1 VSRRAEVALILLAAV
16 IVAAG
21 TALVTLTAD
30 DRITVDALAA
40 AATHLAAFGGLL
52 VAIRTWAPAAS
63 RLLLPPVALVTALG
77 SIEVFRI
84 DRDLGRI
91 QRWWLLL
98 AALIATVALFALR
111 KRGVELLRRFRY
123 LFLAAA
129 LGLLVLPLAP
139 STWPLGGATVN
150 GSRLWVRLDLGDR
163 SLSFQPGEA
172 AKILLVIFLASYL
185 ADRWQALSE
194 MPRSVGPIRLPEPR
208 QLLPVLF
215 AFGVSLVVLA
225 YQKDLGASLLL
236 FLVFVLLLFVAT
248 DRPTYL
254 VAGGALAVG
263 GAFAAAAAFDHVA
276 VRVDAWLRPFED
288 FAGGGYQVAQS
299 IFALADA
306 GIFGTGIGNGTPYL
320 VPAAATDYVFVA
332 ITEEMGLAGGIA
344 TLAAY
349 TLLIAVGFGIAL
361 RASDR
366 FRSLLA
372 AGLAITLS
380 VQTLLIVGG
389 VLRIL
394 PLTGITL
401 PFASYGGS
409 ALLSN
414 LAIVALFARIS
425 HEERA

>member
-1 VSRRAEVALILLAAV
+1 MSRRAEVALIVFAAA
-16 IVAAG
+16 IVTAG

-30 DRITVDALAA
+30 DRITIDTVAA
-40 AATHLAAFGGLL
+40 GATHLAAFGGLL
-52 VAIRTWAPAAS
+52 LAIRSWAPSAS
-63 RLLLPPVALVTALG
+63 RLLLPPVAFVTALG

-98 AALIATVALFALR
+98 AAMIATGALYLLR

-129 LGLLVLPLAP
+129 LGLLISPLAP
-139 STWPLGGATVN
+139 SSWPIGGATVN

-172 AKILLVIFLASYL
+172 AKVLLVVFLASYL
-185 ADRWQALSE
+185 ADRWQALAA
-194 MPRSVGPIRLPEPR
+194 MPRSVGPLRLPEPR
-208 QLLPVLF
+208 QLLPVLI

-225 YQKDLGASLLL
+225 YQRDLGASLLL
-236 FLVFVLLLFVAT
+236 FLMFVLMLFVAT

-254 VAGGALAVG
+254 VAGGTLAVG
-263 GAFAAAAAFDHVA
+263 GAFAAATGFDHVA
-276 VRVDAWLRPFED
+276 VRVEAWLRPFED

-306 GIFGTGIGNGTPYL
+306 GMFGTGIGNGAPYL
-320 VPAAATDYVFVA
+320 VPAAATDYVLVA
-332 ITEEMGLAGGIA
+332 ITEEMGLAGGMA

-349 TLLIAVGFGIAL
+349 ALLIAVGFGIAL
-361 RASDR
+361 KAADR

-372 AGLAITLS
+372 AGLAITLA
-380 VQTLLIVGG
+380 VQTLLIVAG

-425 HEERA
+425 HEERQ

>member
-1 VSRRAEVALILLAAV
+1 MTRRAEVALIWFAAV
-16 IVAAG
+16 IAGIG

-30 DRITVDALAA
+30 DRITIDPLAA
-40 AATHLAAFGGLL
+40 AGVHLAAFGGLL
-52 VAIRTWAPAAS
+52 LAIRAWAPAAS

-98 AALIATVALFALR
+98 AAILATGVLYILR
-111 KRGVELLRRFRY
+111 RPGVELLRRFRY

-139 STWPLGGATVN
+139 SSWPLGGATVN

-185 ADRWQALSE
+185 ADRWQALAA
-194 MPRSVGPIRLPEPR
+194 MPRSMGPIRLPEPR
-208 QLLPVLF
+208 QLLPVLI
-215 AFGVSLVVLA
+215 AFGLSLMVLA
-225 YQKDLGASLLL
+225 YQRDLGASLLL
-236 FLVFVLLLFVAT
+236 FLLFVLMLYVAT

-263 GAFAAAAAFDHVA
+263 GAFAAASSFDHVA
-276 VRVDAWLRPFED
+276 VRVEAWLRPFED
-288 FAGGGYQVAQS
+288 FTGGGYQVAQS

-306 GIFGTGIGNGTPYL
+306 GIFGTGIGNGSPFL

-332 ITEEMGLAGGIA
+332 ITEEMGLAGGMA

-349 TLLIAVGFGIAL
+349 AILIAVGFGIAL
-361 RASDR
+361 RAADR

-372 AGLAITLS
+372 AGLAITLA
-380 VQTLLIVGG
+380 VQTLLIVAG

-414 LAIVALFARIS
+414 MAIVALFARIS
-425 HEERA
+425 HEERS